1 MRVRAGAGVC
11 QRPRPPARAQER
23 IVLITT
29 SKTTRAELSKYMP
42 EEHIPPHVTDEA
54 GSPAG
59 SPLQSGGEQRDART

>member
-11 QRPRPPARAQER
+11 QRSRSPARAQER

-59 SPLQSGGEQRDART
+59 SPRQSGGEQRDART